1 MDYIK
6 TLGKFTKI
14 SLICALILLIYG
26 YYARSASIN
35 FFWESK
41 SFGYALLLIGV
52 ISLLVDGIRIRKS
65 KNKKAIWNKIGIGF
79 IVFILVV
86 QVILII
92 VIPNTIAFRVAKDYI
107 KHNYELIN
115 ELGEIKGF
123 GLIPTGGI
131 QINKNSNGEQGSASI
146 NLIIKGQK
154 KYKEVTV
161 FVNKNVDS
169 GWKVEEIE

>member
-14 SLICALILLIYG
+14 TLVGALVLLIYG
-26 YYARSASIN
+26 YLVRSVSIK

-41 SFGYALLLIGV
+41 SFGYALLFVGL
-52 ISLLVDGIRIRKS
+52 ISLLAHGIRIRKG
-65 KNKKAIWNKIGIGF
+65 KNKKTIWNKIGIGI

-92 VIPNTIAFRVAKDYI
+92 VIPNTVAYVLAQDYI
-107 KHNYELIN
+107 KSNRELIN
-115 ELGEIKGF
+115 ELGEIEGF
-123 GLIPTGGI
+123 GLISTGGI
-131 QINKNSNGEQGSASI
+131 QVSKDSNGEQGSASI

-169 GWKVEEIE
+169 DWKVEGIE